1 MSEVEHIKGKLKP
14 TGKTINEFIGDV
26 EFETW
31 QSNAREYFE
40 DEYYGSAFE
49 IDGKVFLITERKEV
63 DTSNDI
69 FESNLNKDGTI
80 DFEVKYYNGGCGL
93 NEALAHATKKS

>member
-1 MSEVEHIKGKLKP
+1 MSETEHIKGKLTP

-26 EFETW
+26 EFETY

-40 DEYYGSAFE
+40 DEYYEKAFE
-49 IDGKVFLITERKEV
+49 INGKVFLIEKKEL
-63 DTSNDI
+63 DPSDDI
-69 FESNLNKDGTI
+69 FESKINKDGTI

-93 NEALAHATKKS
+93 NEALGHALNKD